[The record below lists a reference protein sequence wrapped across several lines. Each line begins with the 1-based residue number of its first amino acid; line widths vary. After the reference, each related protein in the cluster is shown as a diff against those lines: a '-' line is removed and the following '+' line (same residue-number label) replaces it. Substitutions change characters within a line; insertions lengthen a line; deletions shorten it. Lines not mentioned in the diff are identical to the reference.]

1 MEAQQGGF
9 GLPQIFF
16 KKQYFAAIREGTKR
30 TTIRR
35 WPKARISAGSD
46 VYAPHI
52 GWLKIEGVEQV
63 TLKELGDAD
72 ARADG
77 FESRESMLRALHEL
91 YPDHRTDGKQWFRV
105 LFRIKELIQ
114 PRTRGEPPQM
124 SMF

>member
-1 MEAQQGGF
+1 MMQ
-9 GLPQIFF
+9 LFF
-16 KKQYFAAIREGTKR
+16 KKQFHAAIRDGTKR

-63 TLKELGDAD
+63 TLNELGDED

-77 FESRESMLRALHEL
+77 FEDRASMLRALHEL

-114 PRTRGEPPQM
+114 PRTRSDPAQTPL
-124 SMF
+124 F

>member
-1 MEAQQGGF
+1 V
-9 GLPQIFF
+9 PQIFF
-16 KKQYFAAIREGTKR
+16 KKQFFAAIRDGTKR

-46 VYAPHI
+46 VYSPHI
-52 GWLKIEGVEQV
+52 GWLRIEGVEPV
-63 TLKELGDAD
+63 TLTQLGESD

-77 FESRESMLRALHEL
+77 FEDCASMLRALHEL

-105 LFRIKELIQ
+105 LFRIKELIK
-114 PRTRGEPPQM
+114 PRPRQDSNQN